1 MEKAQCIKL
10 LQEFALDYP
19 NSPEGRRHIKFY
31 NEQRQQGR
39 RNFSEII
46 AAHQQGQDITN
57 DVLLKLLP
65 HTNTIIHQENGAWI
79 HIAPCITG
87 DIKSWYESSGWTK
100 SEDWQNIAQSIFDF
114 ISRCNNHPEQLSE
127 ACTEFSNLLYNKG
140 LQTGMMT
147 PILNALNSDRFL
159 LINNKSRKLINEL
172 TGTIYS
178 QKITDYP
185 AANQTGKQLI
195 QELTPELQSTGI
207 SELRVDDIFDMFSH
221 WVISIKKNNF
231 LNTHYWKISPG
242 ENALQWDEFL
252 EQGIIGIGWNEIG
265 DISQLSRTEFDGRRD
280 SSIAAHPEWQW
291 TKASVNQVWVFSQI
305 KVGDRIIANRGTTEV
320 LGIGTV
326 VGDYYFESESQ
337 YSHQL
342 PVKWDDITSRNV
354 NERGWRKTLIGIDL
368 EKFNQIID
376 SSRATNVFPIDSSHP
391 FTTKTFDLLAAL
403 QTEPKVSVYNSQKI
417 DFQQYLIKPFQGLM
431 RQVAQGLPQK
441 ISDRMETQKY
451 IFSQIPKNDYGQG
464 NAWDFYWGAFYP
476 KGCKRTES
484 AQLYLWIN
492 HERIEFGFFVGVY
505 GKEQRER
512 FQDNCK
518 KYSEKIISLLSDSL
532 INTNIFFG
540 SRQQFNNGVEQECQ
554 LRSQQDFAAA
564 LSNLTAIEVN
574 IAQIL
579 KKEQILNLSQEQ
591 LVKLIIEAYQKVF
604 PFVLLAFEEDPIP
617 KIQEYLHLGSNKST
631 SSEVPKPAPPRVCS
645 PIYTLSECAND
656 LNISESILTS
666 YLQALNRKKQA
677 ILYGSP
683 GTGKTFMAKKLA
695 QLLLSEGAGFSEVV
709 QFHPAYSY
717 EDFIQ
722 GIRPQKVNGSLDY
735 PIVPGRF
742 LSFCNK
748 AKMLSPTETCVLI
761 IDEINRA
768 NLAQVFGE
776 LMYLLEYRDEK
787 INLAAGEIF
796 SIPSNV
802 LIIGTMNTA
811 DRSIALVDHALRRR
825 FAFLHIA
832 PNYELLRQYH
842 QKTQYPI
849 ENLIK
854 QLQRLNQSIGDR
866 HYEIGTSFFLH
877 QNLAEHLESIWR
889 TEIEPYL
896 EEYFF
901 DRPEKVKHFH
911 WENIRETITG

>member
-65 HTNTIIHQENGAWI
+65 HTNTTIHHENGAWI
-79 HIAPCITG
+79 HIAPCIAG
-87 DIKSWYESSGWTK
+87 DIKNWYESSGWTK

-127 ACTEFSNLLYNKG
+127 ACTEFSNLPYNKG

-147 PILNALNSDRFL
+147 PILNALNPDRFL
-159 LINNKSRKLINEL
+159 LINNKSRTLINKL
-172 TGTIYS
+172 AGTIHS

-221 WVISIKKNNF
+221 WVISIKKTNF
-231 LNTHYWKISPG
+231 LNTRYWKISPG

-265 DISQLSRTEFDGRRD
+265 DISQLSRTEFDARRD
-280 SSIAAHPEWQW
+280 SSIAAHPEWQC

-320 LGIGTV
+320 VGIGTV

-342 PVKWDDITSRNV
+342 PVKWDDITSRKV

-368 EKFNQIID
+368 EKFNQIIN
-376 SSRATNVFPIDSSHP
+376 SSPATNIFPIDYSHP

-403 QTEPKVSVYNSQKI
+403 HAQPKLSVYNSQKI
-417 DFQQYLIKPFQGLM
+417 DFQQYLIQPFQGLM
-431 RQVAQGLPQK
+431 RQVAQRLPQK
-441 ISDRMETQKY
+441 ISDRMETQQN
-451 IFSQIPKNDYGQG
+451 IFSKIPKNDYGQG

-476 KGCKRTES
+476 KGCKRIES

-492 HERIEFGFFVGVY
+492 HERIEFGFFIGVH
-505 GKEQRER
+505 GKEQRQR
-512 FQDNCK
+512 FQDNCQQ
-518 KYSEKIISLLSDSL
+518 YSEEIISLLSNSL
-532 INTNIFFG
+532 INTNILFG
-540 SRQQFNNGVEQECQ
+540 TRQQFNDGAEQECQ
-554 LRSQQDFAAA
+554 LQSQQDFTVA
-564 LSNLTAIEVN
+564 LSRLTAIDVN
-574 IAQIL
+574 IAQIVR
-579 KKEQILNLSQEQ
+579 KEQIINFSQEQ
-591 LVKLIIEAYQKVF
+591 ITNLIVEVYQKLF
-604 PFVLLAFEEDPIP
+604 PFFLLAFEQDPIP
-617 KIQEYLHLGSNKST
+617 KIQEYLQ
-631 SSEVPKPAPPRVCS
+631 SELNNPKLTRQNSAAS
-645 PIYTLSECAND
+645 HPIYSLSECAND

-666 YLQALNRKKQA
+666 YLQALDRKKQV
-677 ILYGSP
+677 ILYGPP
-683 GTGKTFMAKKLA
+683 GTGKTFTAKKLA
-695 QLLLSEGAGFSEVV
+695 QHLLSEGSGFSEVV

-748 AKMLSPTETCVLI
+748 AKILSPQETCVLI

-776 LMYLLEYRDEK
+776 LMYLLEYRNEK
-787 INLAAGEIF
+787 INLAAGESF

-866 HYEIGTSFFLH
+866 HYEIGTSFFLRPD
-877 QNLAEHLESIWR
+877 LAEHLESIWR

-901 DRPEKVKHFH
+901 DRPEKVKHFC
-911 WENIRETITG
+911 WENIREAITG